1 MLSGASTKYSFIMLV
16 VKPYLLEKQNQR
28 INRKEVA
35 HCLHQINQWPT
46 WGKPGQTGCTDLLK
60 CIDRT
65 FTKSLWFP
73 LDHDSRSEL
82 SFFLSRLD
90 LFTEHWGVPA
100 LKRRVWSAIS
110 STSGS
115 APCANVPV
123 HALSLALG
131 SWGCLWSTFWYHL
144 SEVQMLLYLD
154 TLPLPDP
161 TIRDWAKTVSHYLGS
176 TGRSVFTKSLLNSES
191 RGHRIIGS

>member
-82 SFFLSRLD
+82 SFFPLQAGFVYWALGGTSFKEKGLICYFQHLRLSTVCQCPCPCTVTSSGVL
-90 LFTEHWGVPA
+90 GVP
-100 LKRRVWSAIS
+100 LKYLLI
-110 STSGS
+110 
-115 APCANVPV
+115 PP
-123 HALSLALG
+123 
-131 SWGCLWSTFWYHL
+131 LWSTNAALPWHSSSSRSHHPRL
-144 SEVQMLLYLD
+144 SQNCIPLFGLHGTLSLY
-154 TLPLPDP
+154 
-161 TIRDWAKTVSHYLGS
+161 
-176 TGRSVFTKSLLNSES
+176 
-191 RGHRIIGS
+191 